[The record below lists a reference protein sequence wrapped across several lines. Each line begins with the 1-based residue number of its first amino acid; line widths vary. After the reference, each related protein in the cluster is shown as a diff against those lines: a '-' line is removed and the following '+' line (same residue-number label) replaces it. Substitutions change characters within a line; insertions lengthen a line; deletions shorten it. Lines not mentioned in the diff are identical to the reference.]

1 MDDPCPEEFVLTL
14 RDDIGVG
21 GVVAG
26 RNYRFGFKAAGT
38 ATTLV
43 ELGEKHGVE
52 VDIVDLLQADEE
64 ENCKDGGE
72 GDDGEVCTP
81 QVSSTRV
88 RACLAAGDV
97 EQAGRLL
104 GRRHRLVLLR
114 RRGDDQDEESAGAG
128 AGAGAGEGDKTAA
141 KGAAVFPLT
150 AALNQYPAPGKYAGV
165 VSVSESEGIER
176 DGGEVVGGGAGG
188 GGGGGAGVAV
198 TVVVG
203 DSDIRLE
210 AEAGGEE
217 EVEDLHRVVDR
228 AARVCVDITARC
240 TP

>member
-1 MDDPCPEEFVLTL
+1 MLTL

-38 ATTLV
+38 AATLV

-72 GDDGEVCTP
+72 GNDGEVCTP

-128 AGAGAGEGDKTAA
+128 AGAGAGDESAA

-165 VSVSESEGIER
+165 VSLSNSERSER
-176 DGGEVVGGGAGG
+176 GGGKVVGGGAGGGG

-217 EVEDLHRVVDR
+217 EEEDLHRVVDR